1 MLLGVYSKALY
12 SFRLLKVFHTRTQYI
27 DVRVKEIKFA
37 DVNYIS
43 ERLCENTNSNGK
55 SDLATMVLSQSID
68 FRHGSAIS
76 FFFCRF
82 KEL

>member
-1 MLLGVYSKALY
+1 MLLWIYGEAHY
-12 SFRLLKVFHTRTQYI
+12 SFSLVKVFHTLTQYI

-76 FFFCRF
+76 FFF
-82 KEL
+82 L